1 MDNNDIFQQA
11 KNGSVTAIIQ
21 VLNDKLADS
30 GIRTRAFLSDGVLQL
45 LCEAPTSE
53 QLIETEVIQ
62 LIKQI
67 LEDVSPAN
75 IRRVKINSRIV
86 DEQQLL
92 WLEDITR
99 YPEKLLW
106 SKEITLKKPNIIKI
120 LIQHLQKKDDQ
131 KTKAKTMIVYHEP
144 SLPLAI
150 RERQRRK
157 LKKIIFLSMSGAII
171 ILLGGGIFFIL
182 KLRGAKTTTLPPN
195 NVIIQNTSK
204 TPLPQ
209 STPTPTEKP
218 LPNNSPKDL
227 EPFAQAVRLAQ
238 KTVNISK
245 TAKTKAQW
253 LEIAAQWQKASDFMD
268 QVPNTDKRYKL
279 AQDRRALYRKFSDNA
294 QKEAKKRG

>member
-21 VLNDKLADS
+21 VLNDNLADS

-67 LEDVSPAN
+67 LEDVSPVN

-92 WLEDITR
+92 WLEEITR

-120 LIQHLQKKDDQ
+120 LIQHLQKDEQ
-131 KTKAKTMIVYHEP
+131 KAKAKTMIVYHEP

-150 RERQRRK
+150 REKQRRK
-157 LKKIIFLSMSGAII
+157 LKKLILLSMSGAII
-171 ILLGGGIFFIL
+171 ILLGAGIFFIL

-195 NVIIQNTSK
+195 NVIIQNTNK

-209 STPTPTEKP
+209 PTPKYTEKP
-218 LPNNSPKDL
+218 LPNNSPKEL

-238 KTVNISK
+238 KTVTISK
-245 TAKTKAQW
+245 TADTKAQW
-253 LEIAAQWQKASDFMD
+253 LEIAAQWQKASDLMAK
-268 QVPNTDKRYKL
+268 VPSSDKRYKI
-279 AQDRRALYRKFSDNA
+279 AQDRRNKYRQFSDNA